1 MTIEQI
7 SDPRLARRGVPTDLF
22 IGGTWRPAVSGAR
35 MPVNNPATELK
46 LAHVADAGVEDAEL
60 ALAAARDAQPGWA
73 ATPPALRSDVLYRAQ
88 TMMLAQTDEL
98 AELITLE
105 MGKPL
110 SEARAEVAYAAG
122 FLRWFA
128 EEAVRVDGGYGIRPD
143 GAARNIQIRQPVG
156 PSLLVIPWNFP
167 LAMGARKLGPAIAAG
182 CTSILKPAPQTPL
195 TSLRLAAFFE
205 EAGLAAGVLNVLT
218 TSHAEL
224 IVPPILDSGVI
235 RKLSFTGSTEVGKIL
250 LQQAARPVIRTSM
263 ELGGNAPFLVLDDA
277 DLAIAVD
284 SAFTAKMRNM
294 GEACTAANRFFVDAR
309 VADEFAA
316 RLADRMS
323 ALTVGDGMR
332 PGVDVGPM
340 IDQPGREKVLTLVDD
355 AVGRGATVITGGRPI
370 EGQGYFVEPTVLVGA
385 DSASEFTR
393 TEIFGPMAA
402 IQTFTDLDKAI
413 ADANDTPWG
422 LVGYVMTQDID
433 RALNVSERLEVG
445 MIGLNTGVVSTPSAP
460 FGGVKQS
467 GLGREGGRAGIDEF
481 LETKYVSIPVR
492 SAR

>member
-1 MTIEQI
+1 
-7 SDPRLARRGVPTDLF
+7 VPTDLF

-35 MPVNNPATELK
+35 MRVNNPATELK

-218 TSHAEL
+218 TSRAEL
-224 IVPPILDSGVI
+224 IVPSILDSGVI

-250 LQQAARPVIRTSM
+250 LQQAARSVIRTSM

-309 VADEFAA
+309 AAGEFAA

-340 IDQPGREKVLTLVDD
+340 IDQPGRERVLTLVDD
-355 AVGRGATVITGGRPI
+355 AVGRARRSSPV
-370 EGQGYFVEPTVLVGA
+370 A
-385 DSASEFTR
+385 DRSR
-393 TEIFGPMAA
+393 V
-402 IQTFTDLDKAI
+402 KAI
-413 ADANDTPWG
+413 SSNPPCWWVPTRQANSPGPRSSDRWPRSRRSPTSTRPSPTP
-422 LVGYVMTQDID
+422 T
-433 RALNVSERLEVG
+433 
-445 MIGLNTGVVSTPSAP
+445 
-460 FGGVKQS
+460 
-467 GLGREGGRAGIDEF
+467 
-481 LETKYVSIPVR
+481 IPR
-492 SAR
+492 GA